1 MKRKFL
7 TILLVALL
15 TLSLVVGLVACV
27 TIPDNVEYDDNGE
40 FITNGNFTATSTTTD
55 FPRSPSSWSGEAG
68 STATDNATET
78 DADALVSGVIN
89 TRDDFY
95 KAYSNNWGKLK
106 NPSKVGN
113 DDDQIL
119 MIYNKKSTAYGYRS
133 NTVSLKQNK
142 YYKLIVSVR
151 TDNISGSG
159 AYVFI
164 TGDGGFNKE
173 FAIGN
178 TNGQWQTVTAYLET
192 SKSSSTSLKLGLFNG
207 KNGKNDG
214 SLSKGYAFFDNAVI
228 EEITS
233 SDYNNADSSSTNEVK
248 LSAAYGDTEFVNT
261 SGTSNVYTAAAFTN
275 SYSTGNDGSA
285 PTGTDYLEK
294 GIVDVN
300 NNPPSSLP
308 ANYDNELGETDGKFL
323 FINNKEL
330 TAFGYRSN
338 TSIRFERKNYYRIDI
353 KLATFIDSVTS
364 SDTGANIRLMS
375 SSSKDDTV
383 AIIENIRTDG
393 KWTTASF
400 YVKGDSMRN
409 KDLYIQ
415 FDLGSGGKNDNHTLV
430 KGQLMIDYFKVSA
443 SDEDIFNNKLNGGAG
458 SLEAAYSLDTWAFAE
473 DVNLLSDANKGTTL
487 WAEDSI
493 AYNDFSPSGGV
504 SVDKGRIDHS
514 TTGNWNDSLGNN
526 PGSYNGSDS
535 SDVIAMI
542 NTNSTIN
549 YRAIYKNPADIKSAD
564 GYFKIGANSYY
575 RIGMWVK
582 TRDIAKNK
590 GLSVSLMQ
598 YDDSTKND
606 PTSTESSR
614 HSTLQTI
621 SNFNSAS
628 LEDSDEYTELV
639 FYVEGDLLKD
649 KYVYLAFKLGSGSF
663 LTPSSFVKGSAYIS
677 GITMYNVAF
686 SDYSSETGD
695 YVKQQSF
702 KSSSG
707 SITNGNFDSI
717 NNQTTLNYYESDE
730 LKALDYSKG
739 YLSNAFGVPSSWTNT
754 NESTMKKQLNA
765 GIFNL
770 NATELQELINKDKTS
785 VVNFDNSFYNGFD
798 KVYTGGLNKQTNPN
812 VLVIDSKAS
821 SDDYKLTGSTPI
833 NECGCKN
840 QACID
845 KGYCDGTT
853 AGCSTAAEPC
863 LHHGYHGRVAPFGF
877 KSSSI
882 SLSANSYYMISVWAK
897 ASRGTGSIRLS
908 TTNKEN
914 DQVITFNNNDTAEW
928 TRFDF
933 YIETGFDSTTATLEL
948 FLGEAGSSN
957 DVEGTVFFDM
967 PQLNSIDETIYDAA
981 EKKYEN
987 LPDAVA
993 KVLTYTV
1000 NSFDNATQNEDSLD
1014 TPTGWT
1020 GAQEDSEKSPH
1031 ETGDYVAGV
1040 YNFDHGN
1047 RDWLGKD
1054 GDNTISAEDMAK
1066 ILSSANPNALVINNN
1081 VATEYN
1087 YTYSL
1092 SKSLNTE
1099 SYYKISIKVLTYNL
1113 SNDAYATISLKLN
1126 NLSYTFSNDS
1136 DKSIKIN
1143 HNLAWHEYSFYI
1155 NTPTKT
1161 TISTTSL
1168 KVALGT
1174 KDNLVKGYAFFD
1186 DLTIAKIDK
1195 DEFDAAVPVDDEDKP
1210 IEGYN
1215 TADELRIVFTEEDAE
1230 ADPPVEEEKT
1240 DPLLWLYISSGIL
1253 GGLIVLVMLAYLIK
1267 WLYTKYTRPWLE
1279 KRKRLN
1285 QRKNRTGDRNKNVY
1299 TPKNKDKFND

>member
-7 TILLVALL
+7 TILLVVLL

-27 TIPDNVEYDDNGE
+27 TVPDNVEYEDKGE

-78 DADALVSGVIN
+78 DSDALVSGIIN

-106 NPSKVGN
+106 NPGKIGI

-142 YYKLIVSVR
+142 YYKLRVSVR
-151 TDNISGSG
+151 TDNISGAG
-159 AYVFI
+159 AYVLI

-173 FAIGN
+173 FAVGN

-214 SLSKGYAFFDNAVI
+214 SLSKGYAFFDDAVI

-233 SDYNNADSSSTNEVK
+233 NEYNDASPSSTNEVK

-275 SYSTGNDGSA
+275 SYSTGNNGSA
-285 PTGTDYLEK
+285 PTGTDYLER

-330 TAFGYRSN
+330 TAFGFRSN
-338 TSIRFERKNYYRIDI
+338 TSLRFERNSYYRIDI
-353 KLATFIDSVTS
+353 KLATFIDSATS

-383 AIIENIRTDG
+383 AIIENIRTDS

-415 FDLGSGGKNDNHTLV
+415 FDLGSGGKDDNHILV
-430 KGQLMIDYFKVSA
+430 KGQLMIDNFTVSA
-443 SDEDIFNNKLNGGAG
+443 SDEDMFNSKLASAG
-458 SLEAAYSLDTWAFAE
+458 PLEAAYSLDTWAFDENA
-473 DVNLLSDANKGTTL
+473 NILADANKENASI

-493 AYNDFSPSGGV
+493 AYNDFSPSGGT
-504 SVDKGRIDHS
+504 SANKGRIGYS
-514 TTGNWNDSLGNN
+514 NTGSWNDLLGSN
-526 PGSYNGSDS
+526 PGSYKGNDNA
-535 SDVIAMI
+535 DVIAMI
-542 NTNSTIN
+542 NDTATVN
-549 YRAIYKNPADIKSAD
+549 YRAIYKDTANLKSTD
-564 GYFKIGANSYY
+564 GYYKIGANSYY

-582 TRDIAKNK
+582 TRDIADNK

-598 YDDSTKND
+598 YDDSTKKD
-606 PTSTESSR
+606 PTTTEASR

-628 LEDSDEYTELV
+628 LENSDEYTELV

-649 KYVYLAFKLGSGSF
+649 KYVYLAFKLGNGSF
-663 LTPSSFVKGSAYIS
+663 LTPSTFVKGSAYIS
-677 GITMYNVAF
+677 GITMYSVAF

-717 NNQTTLNYYESDE
+717 NNQTTLNYYESDT
-730 LKALDYSKG
+730 LKELDYSKG

-754 NESTMKKQLNA
+754 NESTMKTQLNA
-765 GIFNL
+765 GVFNL
-770 NATELQELINKDKTS
+770 NATELQNMINAGKDAAIDFT
-785 VVNFDNSFYNGFD
+785 DSFYQGFGD
-798 KVYTGGLNKQTNPN
+798 IYPNLTKQTNPN
-812 VLVIDSKAS
+812 VLVIDTKAA
-821 SDDYKLTGSTPI
+821 SDDHRFTTSTPI
-833 NECGCKN
+833 GICGCKN

-845 KGYCDGTT
+845 QGYCDGKASGCNT
-853 AGCSTAAEPC
+853 ATEPC
-863 LHHGYHGRVAPFGF
+863 LHQAYNGRVAPFGF

-897 ASRGTGSIRLS
+897 ASRGSGSIRLS

-914 DQVITFNNNDTAEW
+914 DQIITFDNTNASNW

-948 FLGEAGSSN
+948 FLGEAGTANEVS
-957 DVEGTVFFDM
+957 GTVFFDM
-967 PQLNSIDETIYDAA
+967 PQLNSIDETTYEAA
-981 EKKYEN
+981 EKKHEN
-987 LPDAVA
+987 APTPTV

-1020 GAQEDSEKSPH
+1020 GAQEDSENSPH
-1031 ETGDYVAGV
+1031 ETRDYVTGV

-1054 GDNTISAEDMAK
+1054 SENTISAETMAQ
-1066 ILSSANPNALVINNN
+1066 ILSSSNPNALVINNN

-1113 SNDAYATISLKLN
+1113 SENAYAKISLKLN
-1126 NLSYTFSNDS
+1126 NLSYTFDNDS
-1136 DKSIKIN
+1136 TKSIKVN

-1161 TISTTSL
+1161 AISSTSL
-1168 KVALGT
+1168 TVALGS
-1174 KDNLVKGYAFFD
+1174 KGNLVKGYAFFD

-1195 DEFDAAVPVDDEDKP
+1195 DEFDAAVPVDDDEKP
-1210 IEGYN
+1210 AEGYN
-1215 TADELRIVFTEEDAE
+1215 TADELRIVFTEDDVE
-1230 ADPPVEEEKT
+1230 ATPPEEEDET

-1253 GGLIVLVMLAYLIK
+1253 GGLIVLVMLVYLIK

>member
-7 TILLVALL
+7 TILLVVLL

-27 TIPDNVEYDDNGE
+27 TIPKNEEYEDKGE

-68 STATDNATET
+68 SSSSDNATET
-78 DADALVSGVIN
+78 DSDALVSGVIN

-106 NPSKVGN
+106 NPSKVGEG
-113 DDDQIL
+113 DDQIL
-119 MIYNKKSTAYGYRS
+119 MVYNKKMTAYGYRS
-133 NTVSLKQNK
+133 NNISLKQNK
-142 YYKLIVSVR
+142 YYKLDVSVR
-151 TDNISGSG
+151 TDNIKGAG

-178 TNGQWQTVTAYLET
+178 TNGQWQTVTVYLET
-192 SKSSSTSLKLGLFNG
+192 SKASSSSLKVGLFNG

-214 SLSKGYAFFDNAVI
+214 NLSQGYAFFDNAVM

-233 SDYNNADSSSTNEVK
+233 SVYNDAVASANVAK
-248 LSAAYGDTEFVNT
+248 LSAAYGDTEFANT

-275 SYSTGNDGSA
+275 SYSTGNNGSA
-285 PTGTDYLEK
+285 PTGTDYLER
-294 GIVDVN
+294 GIVDTN

-308 ANYDNELGETDGKFL
+308 ENYDNGLGATDGKFL

-338 TSIRFERKNYYRIDI
+338 TAIRFERGNYYRIDI
-353 KLATFIDSVTS
+353 KLATFIDPTTS
-364 SDTGANIRLMS
+364 LDTGANIRLMT

-383 AIIENIRTDG
+383 SIIENIRTNG
-393 KWTTASF
+393 EWITASF
-400 YVKGDSMRN
+400 YIKGDSMRN
-409 KDLYIQ
+409 KDLYIE

-430 KGQLMIDYFKVSA
+430 KGQLMVDNFTVLL
-443 SDEDIFNNKLNGGAG
+443 SDESEFNNKLAG
-458 SLEAAYSLDTWAFAE
+458 TDVNEAAYSLDTWAFDE
-473 DVNLLSDANKGTTL
+473 SENILSDANKGAGL
-487 WAEDSI
+487 WAEDKIS
-493 AYNDFSPSGGV
+493 YSDFSPSGGT
-504 SVDKGRIDHS
+504 SANKGLLDHS
-514 TTGNWNDSLGNN
+514 TTGNWNDLLGAN
-526 PGSYNGSDS
+526 PGSYNGSDNA
-535 SDVIAMI
+535 DVIAML
-542 NTNSTIN
+542 NANSTIN
-549 YRAIYKNPADIKSAD
+549 YRALYKDSARLTSND
-564 GYFKIGANSYY
+564 GYYHIAPNNYY

-582 TRDIAKNK
+582 TRDIAENK
-590 GLSVSLMQ
+590 GLTVSLMQ
-598 YDDSTKND
+598 YDNSKKND
-606 PTSTESSR
+606 PTTTEISR

-621 SNFNSAS
+621 SNFNSDT
-628 LEDSDEYTELV
+628 LEDSSEYTELV
-639 FYVEGDLLKD
+639 FYVEGDLIKD
-649 KYVYLAFKLGSGSF
+649 KYVYLAFKLGSGTF

-677 GITMYNVAF
+677 GITMFNVSF

-702 KSSSG
+702 KASSG

-730 LKALDYSKG
+730 LKALDYSQG

-754 NESTMKKQLNA
+754 NESTLKKQLNA
-765 GIFNL
+765 GIFNTQATALREML
-770 NATELQELINKDKTS
+770 NDGKDTII
-785 VVNFDNSFYNGFD
+785 NFDNSFYNGFESYY
-798 KVYTGGLNKQTNPN
+798 KGGLNNQTNPN
-812 VLVIDSKAS
+812 VLVIDTKVGNEE
-821 SDDYKLTGSTPI
+821 YKFTTATPTDA
-833 NECGCKN
+833 CGCTN
-840 QACID
+840 QACKD
-845 KGYCDGTT
+845 QGYCDGKATGCAT
-853 AGCSTAAEPC
+853 AESLC
-863 LHHGYHGRVAPFGF
+863 LHHAYNGRVAPFGF

-897 ASRGTGSIRLS
+897 ASRGAGSIRLS

-914 DQVITFNNNDTAEW
+914 DQIITFNNENAANW

-948 FLGEAGSSN
+948 FLGEAGSAN
-957 DVEGTVFFDM
+957 EVEGTVFFDI
-967 PQLNSIDETIYDAA
+967 PQLTSIDEVIYDAA
-981 EKKYEN
+981 EKKYEGD
-987 LPDAVA
+987 PTPVA

-1031 ETGDYVAGV
+1031 ETSDYVAGV

-1054 GDNTISAEDMAK
+1054 GDNTISADVMAQ

-1113 SNDAYATISLKLN
+1113 TDNTYATISLKLN
-1126 NLSYTFSNDS
+1126 NLSYTFSNDA
-1136 DKSIKIN
+1136 DKSIKVN
-1143 HNLAWHEYSFYI
+1143 HNLEWHEYSFYI
-1155 NTPTKT
+1155 KTPTKT
-1161 TISTTSL
+1161 TISTTNL
-1168 KVALGT
+1168 MVALGT
-1174 KDNLVKGYAFFD
+1174 KNNLVKGYAFFD
-1186 DLTIAKIDK
+1186 DLTIAKINEE
-1195 DEFDAAVPVDDEDKP
+1195 EFNAAVPVDDEQKP
-1210 IEGYN
+1210 AEGYN
-1215 TADELRIVFTEEDAE
+1215 TSDELRIVFTEEDAE
-1230 ADPPVEEEKT
+1230 ANPPVEKEET

-1253 GGLIVLVMLAYLIK
+1253 GGLIVLVMLAYLFK
-1267 WLYTKYTRPWLE
+1267 WLYTKYTKPWLE
-1279 KRKRLN
+1279 KRKRQNLK
-1285 QRKNRTGDRNKNVY
+1285 KNRTGDRNKNVY

>member
-7 TILLVALL
+7 TILLVVLL
-15 TLSLVVGLVACV
+15 TLSLIVGLVACV
-27 TIPDNVEYDDNGE
+27 TIPENVEYEDSGE

-68 STATDNATET
+68 SSATDNATET
-78 DADALVSGVIN
+78 DSDALVSGVIN

-106 NPSKVGN
+106 NPGKVGVA
-113 DDDQIL
+113 DDQIL

-133 NTVSLKQNK
+133 NTISLKQNK
-142 YYKLIVSVR
+142 YYKLEVSVR
-151 TDNISGSG
+151 TDSISGAG

-228 EEITS
+228 SEITS
-233 SDYNNADSSSTNEVK
+233 NDYNDAQPSASNEVK

-261 SGTSNVYTAAAFTN
+261 SGTSNIYTAAAFTN

-338 TSIRFERKNYYRIDI
+338 TSIRFERGKYYRIDI

-364 SDTGANIRLMS
+364 SDTGAIIRLMS

-383 AIIENIRTDG
+383 SIIENIRTDG

-430 KGQLMIDYFKVSA
+430 KGQLMIDNFTVA
-443 SDEDIFNNKLNGGAG
+443 PSDADTFNSKEAGAG
-458 SLEAAYSLDTWAFAE
+458 PLEAAYSLDTWAFDE
-473 DVNLLSDANKGTTL
+473 SENLLSNANKGTAL
-487 WAEDSI
+487 WAEDKV
-493 AYNDFSPSGGV
+493 AYNDFSPSGG
-504 SVDKGRIDHS
+504 SSANKGRIGHS
-514 TTGNWNDSLGNN
+514 TTGNWDDLLGSN
-526 PGSYNGSDS
+526 PGSYNGEVA
-535 SDVIAMI
+535 DVIAMI
-542 NTNSTIN
+542 NDNSTIN
-549 YRAIYKNPADIKSAD
+549 YRAIYQNPSELKSTD
-564 GYFKIGANSYY
+564 GYFKIKANNYY

-606 PTSTESSR
+606 PTTTESSR

-621 SNFNSAS
+621 SNFNSDS
-628 LEDSDEYTELV
+628 LDDSNEYTELV

-649 KYVYLAFKLGSGSF
+649 KYIYLAFKLGSGSF
-663 LTPSSFVKGSAYIS
+663 LTPSTFVKGSAYIS
-677 GITMYNVAF
+677 GITMFNVSF

-717 NNQTTLNYYESDE
+717 NNQTTLNYYESE
-730 LKALDYSKG
+730 EIKALDYSKG

-754 NESTMKKQLNA
+754 NESTLKKQLNA
-765 GIFNL
+765 GVFNL
-770 NATELQELINKDKTS
+770 NSTELQELINKNKENTVDFT
-785 VVNFDNSFYNGFD
+785 NSFYSGFES
-798 KVYTGGLNKQTNPN
+798 VYTSSGLNKQSNPN
-812 VLVIDSKAS
+812 VLVIDTKAA
-821 SDDYKLTGSTPI
+821 SDDSKFTDATPI
-833 NECGCKN
+833 SACGCTN

-845 KGYCDGTT
+845 LGYCDGKATGCNT
-853 AGCSTAAEPC
+853 AEKPC
-863 LHHGYHGRVAPFGF
+863 LHQAYNGRVVPFGF

-882 SLSANSYYMISVWAK
+882 SLSANSYYLISVWAK
-897 ASRGTGSIRLS
+897 ASRGSGSIRLS

-914 DQVITFNNNDTAEW
+914 DQIIKFDNTNAANW
-928 TRFDF
+928 TKFDF

-948 FLGEAGSSN
+948 FLGEAGTSN
-957 DVEGTVFFDM
+957 EVSGTVFFDL
-967 PQLNSIDETIYDAA
+967 PQLTSIDEVSYDAA
-981 EKKYEN
+981 EKQYEN
-987 LPDAVA
+987 APSPVA

-1014 TPTGWT
+1014 TPTGWS
-1020 GAQEDSEKSPH
+1020 GAQEDSENSPH
-1031 ETGDYVAGV
+1031 EKGDYVAGV

-1054 GDNTISAEDMAK
+1054 GENGISAEDMAK
-1066 ILSSANPNALVINNN
+1066 ILSSENPNALVINNN

-1113 SNDAYATISLKLN
+1113 SENAYAKISLKLN
-1126 NLSYTFSNDS
+1126 NLSYTFDS
-1136 DKSIKIN
+1136 DSSKSIKVN
-1143 HNLAWHEYSFYI
+1143 HNLTWHEYSFYI

-1161 TISTTSL
+1161 TISTTNL
-1168 KVALGT
+1168 MVALGD
-1174 KDNLVKGYAFFD
+1174 KKNLVKGYAFFD
-1186 DLTIAKIDK
+1186 DLAIVKIDQ
-1195 DEFDAAVPVDDEDKP
+1195 DEFNAAVPVDDNNQP
-1210 IEGYN
+1210 TEGYN
-1215 TADELRIVFTEEDAE
+1215 TADELRIVFTEEDAGAE
-1230 ADPPVEEEKT
+1230 PPVDEEKT

-1279 KRKRLN
+1279 KRKRQN
-1285 QRKNRTGDRNKNVY
+1285 VRKNRTGDRNKNVY